1 MDKLDMSKEYTGQV
15 VDKNTFDKFNR
26 EFIRNMEN
34 RMFEQLVGPTSQ
46 TVDFDPVEE
55 INRTIDSL
63 TTLIICNP
71 DDYFYLK
78 EFLDKQ
84 KGYYELIKDS
94 NLEKGKVMLVE
105 DENLKMEALKK
116 KRKLKKEWK
125 KLCKEY
131 EKIGI
136 KLNTEY

>member
-1 MDKLDMSKEYTGQV
+1 MDNNS
-15 VDKNTFDKFNR
+15 FDKFNR
-26 EFIRNMEN
+26 EFMINMEN

-46 TVDFDPVEE
+46 TADFDPVEE

-71 DDYFYLK
+71 DDYSYLK
-78 EFLDKQ
+78 EFLGKQ
-84 KGYYELIKDS
+84 DGYYELIKDS

-105 DENLKMEALKK
+105 DENLKMKALKK
-116 KRKLKKEWK
+116 KRELKKKWK
-125 KLCKEY
+125 KICKEY